1 MILLLLACVGPVDPD
16 AGCRGTAGCDGAVDT
31 AIGDADTGCEESSWY
46 ADNDGDG
53 FGAAATLVASCDAP
67 PGSVATAGDCD
78 DTDPLV
84 NPGAQER
91 CDGAGVDEDCDG
103 AIDGADPSVDLSEL
117 PTWHID
123 ADADG
128 FGDPEGA
135 TLVQCD
141 APIGYSLVDQDC
153 DDTDPAVNPG
163 ATEVCGNGV
172 DDNCNGGGDGCGLS
186 GSYQVERDSDV
197 SIEGWTKAN
206 LGYTVCGGADL
217 NDDGRDDLVA
227 GWPGMRAAVVLF
239 GGARGSLDYSTVD
252 GVMYGDRGSES
263 RFGSACALGDF
274 NGDGVSD
281 VAVSDPRYAPSGAD
295 GIPGRVY
302 VALWPLELPVT
313 FELAITNE
321 SSAIS
326 QAGTSLA
333 SGDWSGD
340 GVDDLIIGAGW
351 GDVVMELGPVGSGDV
366 SMFEINEFEASISYY
381 GSVASG
387 GDVDGDGADDL
398 VVTDPIG
405 TGTATVVV
413 GGFGGT
419 SLDLAR
425 RAEATISSSA
435 LGSAAVLDGDLN
447 GDGYDDVIVSAPSLD
462 QGAGAVYGCFG
473 PLSGDLVGAACDLV
487 ISGAAEYGG
496 FGTDVAYVGDENG
509 DGQTDILVG
518 APQMEGVSPGSGVA
532 YLFRGPLVG
541 AKGAADAEATF
552 NGEATGDMLGAAV
565 SAAGDFNGDG
575 DDDLLIS
582 AYGAKADEGM
592 VYVMFGG
599 DL

>member
-1 MILLLLACVGPVDPD
+1 MILLLLACSPEVDSD
-16 AGCRGTAGCDGAVDT
+16 AACARASGCDGAVD
-31 AIGDADTGCEESSWY
+31 AADSGVEEPMWY
-46 ADNDGDG
+46 ADLDGDG
-53 FGAAATLVASCDAP
+53 FGDPSTGIAASEP
-67 PGSVATAGDCD
+67 PAGYVATAGDCD
-78 DTDPLV
+78 DVDPLIH
-84 NPGAQER
+84 PDAQER

-103 AIDGADPSVDLSEL
+103 LIDGADPSVDLSEL

-128 FGDPEGA
+128 FGDAGGA
-135 TLVQCD
+135 TLTQCD
-141 APIGYSLVDQDC
+141 APSGYALDDQDC
-153 DDTDPAVNPG
+153 DDTDAAVNPA

-186 GSYQVERDSDV
+186 GNYQVERDSGV
-197 SIEGWTKAN
+197 SIEGWSASN
-206 LGYTVCGGADL
+206 LGYSVCGGADI
-217 NDDGRDDLVA
+217 NDDGLDDIVA
-227 GWPGMRAAVVLF
+227 GLPGLSAAVVLF
-239 GGARGSLDYSTVD
+239 GGVRGSLDVSVVD
-252 GVMYGDRGSES
+252 AWMYGDHAPDS

-281 VAVSDPRYAPSGAD
+281 LAVSDPRYSPSGAV

-302 VALWPLELPVT
+302 VALSPMELPMVT
-313 FELAITNE
+313 SALTITNE

-351 GDVVMELGPVGSGDV
+351 GDVVMDFGPAMPGDS
-366 SMFEINEFEASISYY
+366 SMFEINEFEGSISYY
-381 GSVASG
+381 GSVAGG

-405 TGTATVVV
+405 TGIAYVVV

-419 SLDLAR
+419 SIDLAR

-447 GDGYDDVIVSAPSLD
+447 GDGYDDVIVSAPSLG
-462 QGAGAVYGCFG
+462 QGTGAVYGCFG
-473 PLSGDLVGAACDLV
+473 PLGGDIVGAACDLV

-565 SAAGDFNGDG
+565 GAAGDFNGDG
-575 DDDLLIS
+575 NDDLLIS
-582 AYGAKADEGM
+582 AYGAKSDEGM
-592 VYVMFGG
+592 VYVMSGG
-599 DL
+599 DP